1 MAALASQVA
10 PAQQTRGFSL
20 IEMIQAAAILL
31 MVAGAAATVVI
42 RTGSITRATQERYA
56 LEAAV
61 DADVAVIQQL
71 NDRYTCANVT
81 ATCAVASGQ
90 VDRNGFF
97 PLRTGVDADRN
108 NLDDGTQAFELKCL
122 SPSTLV
128 NPLVAVINALPNPNG
143 LTRSAA
149 VDTVPSSGTAL
160 AYHRYTVTY
169 TATASGEMM
178 RQLTLTPTTVAWCP
192 RV

>member
-1 MAALASQVA
+1 MATPTRPAA
-10 PAQQTRGFSL
+10 PATQASGFSL

-42 RTGSITRATQERYA
+42 RTSSITRATQLRYA
-56 LEAAV
+56 LEATV

-71 NDRYTCANVT
+71 NDRYACAN
-81 ATCAVASGQ
+81 AAGTCAVASGQ
-90 VDRNGFF
+90 VDRNSYF
-97 PLRTGVDADRN
+97 PPRSGVDDDHN

-122 SPSTLV
+122 SPTALV
-128 NPLVAVINALPNPNG
+128 SPLVAVINALPNPNG

-149 VDTVPSSGTAL
+149 VDSVPSSGTAL

-169 TATASGEMM
+169 TATASGEVM

>member
-1 MAALASQVA
+1 MVA
-10 PAQQTRGFSL
+10 PASRARGFSL

-42 RTGSITRATQERYA
+42 RTGSMTRATQERYA
-56 LEAAV
+56 REAAV
-61 DADVAVIQQL
+61 DAEVAVIQKL
-71 NDRYTCANVT
+71 NDRYTCANAT
-81 ATCAVASGQ
+81 ATCAVATTQ
-90 VDRNGFF
+90 VDRNGYF
-97 PLRTGVDADRN
+97 PPRSGVDADRN

-122 SPSTLV
+122 SPTALV
-128 NPLVAVINALPNPNG
+128 APLVDVINALPDPND
-143 LTRSAA
+143 LHRSAE

-169 TATASGEMM
+169 KANASGEVM